1 MIQDGG
7 FKVCK
12 KCNNLKSV
20 EWFYRSKPLRK
31 NDDGYDYYCKSCRD
45 LNHKQS
51 MANNKRKCSEP
62 GCDSSHY
69 ALSFCRSHYLKKR
82 NKKNKNG

>member
-20 EWFYRSKPLRK
+20 EFFYRSKPLRK
-31 NDDGYDYYCKSCRD
+31 NDDGYDYYCKACRN
-45 LNHKQS
+45 LNSKNS
-51 MANNKRKCSEP
+51 MLNNKRKCSEP
-62 GCDSSHY
+62 GCANGHY
-69 ALSFCRSHYLKKR
+69 ALSLCRSHYLKKR
-82 NKKNKNG
+82 NKENKNG